1 MILKYI
7 ILEREGLDFLA
18 LFVCSKYENNNPN
31 LKRRKQFFPSKL
43 QILKKYS
50 IINEETILFITKY
63 TMNAPKDTLTSD
75 NTINTTNNTGTS
87 WEIENTTKSK
97 AIKLL
102 KKENE
107 ANTSEIIGILHH
119 NIQIQEK
126 INNRYSIQ
134 EKVRIQM
141 LKKNGITPEYIKK
154 RKTDLLYDMD
164 NNFSIPNIIKQ
175 IEQNRRRKEGFYDTD
190 VALLDNLVRELTLLW
205 VPDEE
210 IRVPQQ
216 YITDAYKEAEEEIF

>member
-87 WEIENTTKSK
+87 
-97 AIKLL
+97 
-102 KKENE
+102 
-107 ANTSEIIGILHH
+107 
-119 NIQIQEK
+119 
-126 INNRYSIQ
+126 
-134 EKVRIQM
+134 
-141 LKKNGITPEYIKK
+141 
-154 RKTDLLYDMD
+154 
-164 NNFSIPNIIKQ
+164 
-175 IEQNRRRKEGFYDTD
+175 
-190 VALLDNLVRELTLLW
+190 
-205 VPDEE
+205 
-210 IRVPQQ
+210 
-216 YITDAYKEAEEEIF
+216 